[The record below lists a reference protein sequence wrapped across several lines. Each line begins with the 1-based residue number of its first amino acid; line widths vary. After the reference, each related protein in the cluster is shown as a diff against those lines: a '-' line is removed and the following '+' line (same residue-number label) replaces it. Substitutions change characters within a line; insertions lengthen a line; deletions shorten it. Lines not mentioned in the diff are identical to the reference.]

1 MSEFTRREFLN
12 DLKFWRIITWIDVYL
27 MVFRWKCY
35 SSHEKKKQQQFND
48 LIWVAQWKPRN
59 AIVHNSNCR
68 VLHTEWFDDM
78 RHNFYLSTQYDK
90 KKTGCGDSGS
100 SSVNVVDSS
109 DLYCLLFCRDIAH
122 LSWHDCELPCIKN
135 YANLFIFRFQR
146 LCIVLILYFSNLHQR
161 NPPNTRSFVRL
172 FAYTSLKPHFIIVAI
187 TVSVIVFTYCFC
199 VCPRFANVFH
209 LFRSFAHMNRV
220 KTPSKRIHFI
230 TIASNVRHK
239 SINMKV
245 FENEEQMLKFRLKLY

>member
-1 MSEFTRREFLN
+1 MTDRQTLHIDCILTVIEFCLFLSRLVLSCLFPYALEFCLIFELLMSEFTRREFLN
-12 DLKFWRIITWIDVYL
+12 DLKFWRIITWTDVYL

-35 SSHEKKKQQQFND
+35 SSHEKKKQQRFND

-100 SSVNVVDSS
+100 SSVNVVDSL

-161 NPPNTRSFVRL
+161 NPPNTRSFVRS
-172 FAYTSLKPHFIIVAI
+172 FVRVHISQTSFYH
-187 TVSVIVFTYCFC
+187 SCY
-199 VCPRFANVFH
+199 
-209 LFRSFAHMNRV
+209 
-220 KTPSKRIHFI
+220 
-230 TIASNVRHK
+230 
-239 SINMKV
+239 
-245 FENEEQMLKFRLKLY
+245 YG